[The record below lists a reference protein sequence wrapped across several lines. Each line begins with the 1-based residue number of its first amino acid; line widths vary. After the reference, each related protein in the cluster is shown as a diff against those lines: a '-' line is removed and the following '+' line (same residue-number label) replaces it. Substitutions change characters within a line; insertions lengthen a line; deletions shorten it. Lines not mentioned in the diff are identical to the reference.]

1 MVIAESDRDLFAL
14 CLTIKRKVMKKFLSM
29 TLLLTA
35 MFLTFS
41 ACSSDDDEKNSLS
54 GTEWVTKYADD
65 YLIIKFTSDSK
76 VEGYFADSNFVMD
89 GRLSSG
95 TYTIDGNQVTFN
107 NFIIKYM
114 GSFEYRYT
122 NATIS
127 GSAMTVTS
135 SVPVLSK

>member
-1 MVIAESDRDLFAL
+1 MM
-14 CLTIKRKVMKKFLSM
+14 MKKTLYPVLNGLQSM
-29 TLLLTA
+29 LMITLL
-35 MFLTFS
+35 
-41 ACSSDDDEKNSLS
+41 SSLL
-54 GTEWVTKYADD
+54 
-65 YLIIKFTSDSK
+65 LI
-76 VEGYFADSNFVMD
+76 ADSNFVMD

-127 GSAMTVTS
+127 GSAMTVTYYMKHTTS
-135 SVPVLSK
+135 SNWGTAETDNFSKR